1 MRALLGRLAGFG
13 GLPLISLITPLLV
26 LPVIGRVAGVAG
38 WASLAAGESIGT
50 LGGIVIGYGWNVSG
64 PPRVAAEPDA
74 HERYVLYR
82 QSLLVRLSVAA
93 AVIPVVLALCV
104 AAARGGYEL
113 PTALMGVSA
122 AVTGLS
128 FAWFCVGAGDPRSI
142 AVFEAV
148 PRVVAAAVSA
158 GLILLTRQLVVYP
171 ALAVA
176 VSLGGI
182 VLFSRR
188 VPGRAPLPP
197 LDRRQLWRLL
207 VRDRGLAAVDIAG
220 SAYGSVPVP
229 VVSAIASPSLAGSYA
244 SADKLY
250 RFGQFIPITLGNAF
264 QSWTVEA
271 GRAARGRRLRFALLA
286 HLALGVVGWI
296 VFALGGPWVSAL
308 LFGAHVAATRAVCFW
323 LGAAFALL
331 SVRTAVVRLV
341 LVPEGKVRIV
351 FGATVAGTFVG
362 VPAMIALTLLVGPVG
377 AAWAVVLSEVISAA
391 VLASAAVHEMRLAAH
406 SGIGGHPLPAVDRPL
421 G

>member
-64 PPRVAAEPDA
+64 PPRIAGRPDP

-82 QSLLVRLSVAA
+82 QSLVVRLSVAA
-93 AVIPVVLALCV
+93 AVLPVVLLLCV
-104 AAARGGYEL
+104 VMARTGYRL

-142 AVFEAV
+142 AVFEAI

-171 ALAVA
+171 ALAVT
-176 VSLGGI
+176 VSLVGI
-182 VLFSRR
+182 VLFSSR
-188 VPGRAPLPP
+188 VPGRSPLPP
-197 LDRRQLWRLL
+197 VDRHDLWRLL

-271 GRAARGRRLRFALLA
+271 GRVARGRRLRFALLA
-286 HLALGVVGWI
+286 HLGLGLLGWA
-296 VFALGGPWVSAL
+296 VFAVAGPSVSAL
-308 LFGAHVAATRAVCFW
+308 MFGADVGATRAVCFW

-331 SVRTAVVRLV
+331 SVRTAAVRLV

-362 VPAMIALTLLVGPVG
+362 VPAMVAFTLLVGPVG
-377 AAWAVVLSEVISAA
+377 AAWAVLLSEVVSAA
-391 VLASAAVHEMRLAAH
+391 VLASATTHELRLAARQ
-406 SGIGGHPLPAVDRPL
+406 GVGGLPLDR
-421 G
+421 GNG